1 MLYVL
6 MDFNVAESYLG
17 AKGSLLREQQKK
29 SVSQSK
35 NNRKDVLI
43 LPHLR
48 YEQGKKPSYTQINC
62 VTNNPE
68 HAALFGSVSLESRA
82 RHIG

>member
-1 MLYVL
+1 
-6 MDFNVAESYLG
+6 MDFKVAESYLG

-29 SVSQSK
+29 PISQSK
-35 NNRKDVLI
+35 NNRKDIFI

-48 YEQGKKPSYTQINC
+48 HEQEKKPSHTQINC

-68 HAALFGSVSLESRA
+68 NAALFGSVSSESRA